1 LNYVRLNKREKGEK
15 NKMSASNELEKAA
28 TAYALDAVRLD
39 KQGQKGR
46 AITLYQ
52 KAIESLLQLVQLYP
66 EYGLNKVYVQRA
78 IAYQERIKSLQ
89 GTVSSN
95 EMNEAANNDSSGG
108 GGAATMD
115 GNGNGSAGKPN
126 EELVMTEKPKVN
138 WAEVVGLDTAK
149 KAVKEAIVYPVQRP
163 DLFPLGWPRGILLFG
178 PPGCGKTLLAA
189 AVATE
194 IDANFYSIDAAS
206 IMSKWLG
213 EAEQNVAKL
222 FGSARKSA
230 NDGRPAI
237 VFVDELDSLMGNH
250 SNEVGGEIRVKNQFL
265 KEMDGIVDKGK
276 ALHVYV
282 IGATNKPWDLDWA
295 FIRRFQKRILV
306 PLADNA
312 TRLNMLKLYSSNLQ
326 IDPNVDLIEL
336 ARLSEGFSGSDIR
349 DVCQSAQL
357 SLIGEFFE
365 SGKAMDK
372 EAKPRAL
379 NMADFRQIFEDRK
392 PSVSLD
398 MLSQYNRWF
407 EAFKAL

>member
-1 LNYVRLNKREKGEK
+1 
-15 NKMSASNELEKAA
+15 MSASHELEKAA
-28 TAYALDAVRLD
+28 TAYALDAVKMD
-39 KQGQKGR
+39 KAGQKGR

-78 IAYQERIKSLQ
+78 IAYQERIKVLQ
-89 GTVSSN
+89 GSVSPREMQIESN
-95 EMNEAANNDSSGG
+95 NGGNGGETASGSG
-108 GGAATMD
+108 QPAAT
-115 GNGNGSAGKPN
+115 
-126 EELVMTEKPKVN
+126 ELVVTEKPQVG
-138 WAEVVGLDTAK
+138 WAEVVGLDMAK

-213 EAEQNVAKL
+213 EAEQNVSKL
-222 FGSARKSA
+222 FGSARKSS
-230 NDGRPAI
+230 NDGKPAI
-237 VFVDELDSLMGNH
+237 VFVDELDSLMGAH
-250 SNEVGGEIRVKNQFL
+250 SNEVGGEIRVRNQFL
-265 KEMDGIVDKGK
+265 KEMDGIVDKGRN
-276 ALHVYV
+276 LHVYV

-306 PLADNA
+306 PLPDHH
-312 TRLNMLKLYSSNLQ
+312 TRLMMLKLYTTNLT
-326 IDPNVDLIEL
+326 IDADVDLHEL

-357 SLIGEFFE
+357 KLIGEFFE

-372 EAKPRAL
+372 EAKPRSIS
-379 NMADFRQIFEDRK
+379 MSDFRQILEERK

-398 MLSQYNRWF
+398 MLSLYNRWF

>member
-1 LNYVRLNKREKGEK
+1 MQMDSNNGGE
-15 NKMSASNELEKAA
+15 
-28 TAYALDAVRLD
+28 
-39 KQGQKGR
+39 
-46 AITLYQ
+46 
-52 KAIESLLQLVQLYP
+52 
-66 EYGLNKVYVQRA
+66 
-78 IAYQERIKSLQ
+78 
-89 GTVSSN
+89 
-95 EMNEAANNDSSGG
+95 GG
-108 GGAATMD
+108 GQTTEG
-115 GNGNGSAGKPN
+115 GGKPAGP
-126 EELVMTEKPKVN
+126 ELVVTEKPEVN
-138 WAEVVGLDTAK
+138 WEEVVGLDTAK

-222 FGSARKSA
+222 FGSARKSSTE
-230 NDGRPAI
+230 GKPAI
-237 VFVDELDSLMGNH
+237 VFVDELDSLMGQH
-250 SNEVGGEIRVKNQFL
+250 SNEVGGEIRVRNQFL
-265 KEMDGIVDKGK
+265 KEMDGIVDKGRN
-276 ALHVYV
+276 LHVYV

-306 PLADNA
+306 PLPDHH
-312 TRLNMLKLYSSNLQ
+312 TRLMMLKLYTANLQ
-326 IDPNVDLIEL
+326 IEQDVDLHEL

-365 SGKAMDK
+365 SGKAVDR
-372 EAKPRAL
+372 EAKPRSL
-379 NMADFRQIFEDRK
+379 TMSDFRQILEERK

-398 MLSQYNRWF
+398 MLSLYNRWF

>member
-1 LNYVRLNKREKGEK
+1 
-15 NKMSASNELEKAA
+15 MSASHELEKAA

-39 KQGQKGR
+39 KQGSRGR

-78 IAYQERIKSLQ
+78 IAYQERIKALQ
-89 GTVSSN
+89 GAVSPVEMQTESN
-95 EMNEAANNDSSGG
+95 NGGDGGETTSGG
-108 GGAATMD
+108 GGKPAA
-115 GNGNGSAGKPN
+115 
-126 EELVMTEKPKVN
+126 ELVVTEKPEVN
-138 WAEVVGLDTAK
+138 WEEVVGLDTAK

-213 EAEQNVAKL
+213 EAEQNVSKL
-222 FGSARKSA
+222 FGSARKSSTE
-230 NDGRPAI
+230 GKPAI
-237 VFVDELDSLMGNH
+237 VFVDELDSLMGAH
-250 SNEVGGEIRVKNQFL
+250 SNEVGGEIRVRNQFL

-276 ALHVYV
+276 KLHVYV

-306 PLADNA
+306 PLPDHH
-312 TRLNMLKLYSSNLQ
+312 TRLMMLKLYTSNLG
-326 IDPNVDLIEL
+326 IETDVDLHEL

-357 SLIGEFFE
+357 KLIGEFFE

-372 EAKPRAL
+372 EAKPRFIT
-379 NMADFRQIFEDRK
+379 MGDFRQILEERK

-398 MLSQYNRWF
+398 MLSLYNRWF

>member
-1 LNYVRLNKREKGEK
+1 
-15 NKMSASNELEKAA
+15 MSASNELERAA

-78 IAYQERIKSLQ
+78 IAYQERIKALQ
-89 GTVSSN
+89 GSVSPT
-95 EMNEAANNDSSGG
+95 EMNQAANEEAEGGG
-108 GGAATMD
+108 GGATME
-115 GNGNGSAGKPN
+115 GNGSLSKPN
-126 EELVMTEKPKVN
+126 EELVVTEKPKVN
-138 WAEVVGLDTAK
+138 WGEVVGLEVAK

-230 NDGRPAI
+230 TEGKPAI

-306 PLADNA
+306 PLADHS
-312 TRLNMLKLYSSNLQ
+312 TRLNMLKHYTETLQ
-326 IDPNVDLIEL
+326 IASDVDLQEL

-357 SLIGEFFE
+357 KLIGEFFE
-365 SGKAMDK
+365 TGQAMNK
-372 EAKPRAL
+372 EAKPRPL
-379 NMADFRQIFEDRK
+379 TMADFRQILEERK

-398 MLSQYNRWF
+398 MLTSYNRWF
-407 EAFKAL
+407 DAFKAL

>member
-1 LNYVRLNKREKGEK
+1 
-15 NKMSASNELEKAA
+15 MSASNELEKAA

-46 AITLYQ
+46 AIMMYQ
-52 KAIESLLQLVQLYP
+52 KAIESLLTLVQLYP

-78 IAYQERIKSLQ
+78 IAYQERIKALQ
-89 GTVSSN
+89 GAVSPVD
-95 EMNEAANNDSSGG
+95 MQMAANNEEEGG
-108 GGAATMD
+108 GGGRTME
-115 GNGNGSAGKPN
+115 GNGKSVAA
-126 EELVMTEKPKVN
+126 ELVVTEKPAVN

-222 FGSARKSA
+222 FGSARKSSIEGKA
-230 NDGRPAI
+230 AI
-237 VFVDELDSLMGNH
+237 VFVDELDSLMGQH
-250 SNEVGGEIRVKNQFL
+250 SNEVGGEIRVRNQFL

-276 ALHVYV
+276 NLHVYV

-306 PLADNA
+306 PLADRE
-312 TRLNMLKLYSSNLQ
+312 TRLSMLKLYSSNLQ
-326 IDPNVDLIEL
+326 LDTDVDLDEL
-336 ARLSEGFSGSDIR
+336 ASISEGFSGSDIR

-357 SLIGEFFE
+357 KLIGEFFE

-372 EAKPRAL
+372 QAKPRSIT
-379 NMADFRQIFEDRK
+379 MTDFRQIFEERK

-398 MLSQYNRWF
+398 MLSLYNRWF

>member
-1 LNYVRLNKREKGEK
+1 
-15 NKMSASNELEKAA
+15 MSASQELEKAA
-28 TAYALDAVRLD
+28 TTFALDAVRLD
-39 KQGQKGR
+39 KAGAKGK

-66 EYGLNKVYVQRA
+66 EYGLNKVYITRA
-78 IAYQERIKSLQ
+78 IAYQERIKALQ
-89 GTVSSN
+89 GSVLPADMQMDAEPKGADGGRTTEGGKSSY
-95 EMNEAANNDSSGG
+95 
-108 GGAATMD
+108 
-115 GNGNGSAGKPN
+115 
-126 EELVMTEKPKVN
+126 EELIVTEKPKVN
-138 WAEVVGLDTAK
+138 WEEVVGLDTAK
-149 KAVKEAIVYPVQRP
+149 KAIKEAIVYPVQRP

-178 PPGCGKTLLAA
+178 PPGCGKTLIAA

-194 IDANFYSIDAAS
+194 LDATFYSIDAAS

-213 EAEQNVAKL
+213 EGEQNVAKL
-222 FGSARKSA
+222 FVSARKSSNEGKA
-230 NDGRPAI
+230 AI
-237 VFVDELDSLMGNH
+237 VFVDELDSLMGQH
-250 SNEVGGEIRVKNQFL
+250 SNEVGGEIRVRNQFL
-265 KEMDGIVDKGK
+265 KEMDGVMDKGK

-306 PLADNA
+306 PLPDHP
-312 TRLNMLKLYSSNLQ
+312 TRLMMLKLYTSNLQ
-326 IDPNVDLIEL
+326 IEQDVDLHEL

-357 SLIGEFFE
+357 KLIGEFFE

-379 NMADFRQIFEDRK
+379 TMTDFRGILEDRK
-392 PSVSLD
+392 PSVSMG
-398 MLSQYNRWF
+398 MLSHYSRWF

>member
-1 LNYVRLNKREKGEK
+1 
-15 NKMSASNELEKAA
+15 MSASQELERSA
-28 TAYALDAVRLD
+28 TSFALDAVKMD
-39 KQGQKGR
+39 KQGNKGR

-78 IAYQERIKSLQ
+78 IAYQERIKALQ
-89 GTVSSN
+89 GSVSPQDVRH
-95 EMNEAANNDSSGG
+95 EMEREAEEAGVEKTTPEGKDDSS
-108 GGAATMD
+108 
-115 GNGNGSAGKPN
+115 
-126 EELVMTEKPKVN
+126 ELIITEKPQVK
-138 WAEVVGLDTAK
+138 WEDVVGLDTAK

-213 EAEQNVAKL
+213 EAEQNVSKL
-222 FGSARKSA
+222 FNSARKSS
-230 NDGRPAI
+230 NEGKPAI
-237 VFVDELDSLMGNH
+237 VFVDELDSLMGTH

-265 KEMDGIVDKGK
+265 KEMDGIMDKGK

-306 PLADNA
+306 PLPDHN
-312 TRLNMLKLYSSNLQ
+312 TRLNMLKHYTGNLEITQ
-326 IDPNVDLIEL
+326 DVDLHEL

-379 NMADFRQIFEDRK
+379 TMHDFRNIFDSRK

-398 MLSQYNRWF
+398 MLSLYTRWF

>member
-1 LNYVRLNKREKGEK
+1 
-15 NKMSASNELEKAA
+15 MSASNELERAA

-78 IAYQERIKSLQ
+78 IAYQERIKALQ
-89 GTVSSN
+89 GAVSPM
-95 EMNEAANNDSSGG
+95 EMNQAANEDAEGG
-108 GGAATMD
+108 GGATME
-115 GNGNGSAGKPN
+115 GNGSQSKPN
-126 EELVMTEKPKVN
+126 EELVVTEKPKVN
-138 WAEVVGLDTAK
+138 WGEVVGLETAK

-230 NDGRPAI
+230 TDGRPAI

-312 TRLNMLKLYSSNLQ
+312 TRLNMLKHYIETLQ
-326 IDPNVDLIEL
+326 IASDVDLQEL

-365 SGKAMDK
+365 TGQAMNK

-379 NMADFRQIFEDRK
+379 TMADFRQILEERK

-398 MLSQYNRWF
+398 MLTSYNRWF
-407 EAFKAL
+407 DAFKAL

>member
-1 LNYVRLNKREKGEK
+1 
-15 NKMSASNELEKAA
+15 MSASNELEKAA
-28 TAYALDAVRLD
+28 TGYALDAVRLD

-78 IAYQERIKSLQ
+78 IAYQERIKALQ
-89 GTVSSN
+89 GAVSSV
-95 EMNEAANNDSSGG
+95 EMNEASNNDAEG
-108 GGAATMD
+108 GGATMEGG
-115 GNGNGSAGKPN
+115 GNGKPNN
-126 EELVMTEKPKVN
+126 EELVITEKPKVS
-138 WAEVVGLDTAK
+138 WDEVIGLETAK

-163 DLFPLGWPRGILLFG
+163 DLFPLGWPRGILFFG

-222 FGSARKSA
+222 FGSARKSS
-230 NDGRPAI
+230 NEGKPAI
-237 VFVDELDSLMGNH
+237 VFVDELDSLMGAH
-250 SNEVGGEIRVKNQFL
+250 SNEVGGEIRVRNQFL

-276 ALHVYV
+276 TLHVYV

-306 PLADNA
+306 PLADNS
-312 TRLNMLKLYSSNLQ
+312 TRLSMLKLYSSNLQ
-326 IDPNVDLIEL
+326 IDTDVDLQEL

-357 SLIGEFFE
+357 KLIGEFFE
-365 SGKAMDK
+365 SGKAMDR
-372 EAKPRAL
+372 EAKPRSL
-379 NMADFRQIFEDRK
+379 TMADFRQILEERK

-398 MLSQYNRWF
+398 MLSMYNRWF

>member
-1 LNYVRLNKREKGEK
+1 
-15 NKMSASNELEKAA
+15 MSASQELERAA
-28 TAYALDAVRLD
+28 TSHALDAVKMD
-39 KQGQKGR
+39 KQGNKGR

-78 IAYQERIKSLQ
+78 IAYQERIKALQ
-89 GTVSSN
+89 GSVSPQDVRH
-95 EMNEAANNDSSGG
+95 EMEREAEESGVEK
-108 GGAATMD
+108 ATPEGKED
-115 GNGNGSAGKPN
+115 GQ
-126 EELVMTEKPKVN
+126 ELIITEKPMVK
-138 WAEVVGLDTAK
+138 WDEVVGLETAK

-194 IDANFYSIDAAS
+194 IDGNFYSIDAAS

-213 EAEQNVAKL
+213 EAEQNVSRL
-222 FGSARKSA
+222 FISARKSA
-230 NDGRPAI
+230 NDGKPAI
-237 VFVDELDSLMGNH
+237 VFVDELDSLMGTH

-265 KEMDGIVDKGK
+265 KEMDGIMDKGK

-306 PLADNA
+306 PLPDHN
-312 TRLNMLKLYSSNLQ
+312 TRLNMLKHYTGNLEVTE
-326 IDPNVDLIEL
+326 DVDLHEL

-379 NMADFRQIFEDRK
+379 TMHDFRNIFDTRK

-398 MLSQYNRWF
+398 MLSLYNRWF

>member
-1 LNYVRLNKREKGEK
+1 
-15 NKMSASNELEKAA
+15 MSASHELEKAA
-28 TAYALDAVRLD
+28 TSYALDAVKMD
-39 KQGQKGR
+39 KQGNKGR

-52 KAIESLLQLVQLYP
+52 KAIESLLTLVQLYP

-78 IAYQERIKSLQ
+78 IAYQERIKALQ
-89 GTVSSN
+89 GSVSPSDVRL
-95 EMNEAANNDSSGG
+95 EMEREASESGIEK
-108 GGAATMD
+108 ATPE
-115 GNGNGSAGKPN
+115 GKTAE
-126 EELVMTEKPKVN
+126 EELVVQEKPNVS
-138 WAEVVGLDTAK
+138 WEDVVGLDTAK

-194 IDANFYSIDAAS
+194 IDANFYQIDAAS

-222 FGSARKSA
+222 FNSARKSS
-230 NDGRPAI
+230 NDGKAAI
-237 VFVDELDSLMGNH
+237 VFVDELDSLMGAH

-265 KEMDGIVDKGK
+265 KEMDGIMDKGK

-295 FIRRFQKRILV
+295 FIRRFQKRIMV
-306 PLADNA
+306 PLPDHN
-312 TRLNMLKLYSSNLQ
+312 TRLNMLKHYTGNLQ
-326 IDPNVDLIEL
+326 IASDVDLHEL

-365 SGKAMDK
+365 SGKATDK
-372 EAKPRAL
+372 KAIPRPL
-379 NMADFRQIFEDRK
+379 TMVDFRQIFDTRK
-392 PSVSLD
+392 PSVSMD
-398 MLSQYNRWF
+398 MLALYNRWF

>member
-1 LNYVRLNKREKGEK
+1 
-15 NKMSASNELEKAA
+15 MSASQELEKAA

-39 KQGQKGR
+39 RQGAKGR

-78 IAYQERIKSLQ
+78 IAYQERIKALQ
-89 GTVSSN
+89 GAVSPMDMQM
-95 EMNEAANNDSSGG
+95 EANNGG
-108 GGAATMD
+108 EGGEKTGE
-115 GNGNGSAGKPN
+115 GNGKSA
-126 EELVMTEKPKVN
+126 ELVVTEKPEVN
-138 WAEVVGLDTAK
+138 WTEVVGLDTAK

-222 FGSARKSA
+222 FGSARKSSTE
-230 NDGRPAI
+230 GKPAI
-237 VFVDELDSLMGNH
+237 VFVDELDSLMGQH
-250 SNEVGGEIRVKNQFL
+250 QNEVGGEIRVRNQFL

-276 ALHVYV
+276 SLHVYV

-306 PLADNA
+306 PLPDHH
-312 TRLNMLKLYSSNLQ
+312 TRLMMLKLYTTNLQ
-326 IDPNVDLIEL
+326 IARDVDLHEL

-365 SGKAMDK
+365 SGKAADK
-372 EAKPRAL
+372 EAKPRFL
-379 NMADFRQIFEDRK
+379 TMTDFRQILEDRK

-398 MLSQYNRWF
+398 MLTMYNRWF